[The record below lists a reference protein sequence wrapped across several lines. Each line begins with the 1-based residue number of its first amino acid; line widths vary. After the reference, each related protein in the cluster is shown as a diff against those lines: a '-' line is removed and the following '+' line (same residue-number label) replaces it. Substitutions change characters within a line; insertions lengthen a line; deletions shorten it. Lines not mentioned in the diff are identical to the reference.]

1 MHVYTLCLERRTPFM
16 GRIVFS

>member
-1 MHVYTLCLERRTPFM
+1 MHVYTLCLERRTPFV